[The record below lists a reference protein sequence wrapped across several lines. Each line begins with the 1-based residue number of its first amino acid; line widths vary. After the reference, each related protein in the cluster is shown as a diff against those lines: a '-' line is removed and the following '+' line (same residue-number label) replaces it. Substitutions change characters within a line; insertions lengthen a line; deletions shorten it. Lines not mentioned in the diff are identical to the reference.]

1 MKYLLG
7 SVALLA
13 FAPGL
18 ATPGLARAQPAA
30 KPAATPADGG
40 DVVVTAGKPQAQTL
54 IDRKVYTVSNDLLTT
69 TASAAEVLNKVPS
82 VTVDDDGNVTL
93 RGDPNVTIL
102 IDGKPS
108 AQFSGATRGASL
120 LQLQADD
127 IERIEVLTD
136 PPAQYRAEG
145 SGGVINIITKKTRK
159 QGASGGGQISIG
171 DQRRYVVSLNGAYNG
186 GPLKLSGAIGLRQ
199 DSKERLTPSTRD
211 AVDPVSGDLV
221 HSTETIDEHF
231 RRLTPSAKA
240 SIDYDLSKSQSLGAT
255 FSHREQ
261 TGARFFDQ
269 VDVSGPEAAPATS
282 ISNRHS
288 DGHEW
293 NDDTTVGVHFEQKLA
308 RPGETLSLSAQQS
321 GTHERERYF
330 YTNTFDLP
338 VAPPAYD
345 DLHLNLDLTKTE
357 VSADYDL
364 PMAGDR
370 ELRLGYDLEDDRNHF
385 DDLGDTFDPVSGLPS
400 PNPAVTDQ
408 FRYHQQINAA
418 YGQFEGPLGSWRLQ
432 AGLRLEAARAD
443 FLLITGNIP
452 GGRNDFG
459 AYPSLHLEKPI
470 GDDGKLFIG
479 LSRRINRPDPEALN
493 PFRDSQDIYNLR
505 AGNPNL
511 RPQDTW
517 SYQVGYNGTAK
528 ALSYGLTAY
537 YRFDKDSFTAVT
549 VPVSGNVVLSTNAN
563 LPKSQSGGLEFSANG
578 KLGKTFSYALSGD
591 AFYAQIDATALGE
604 PGLKSTTG
612 LNLKAS
618 LDYHP
623 TKVDTAQI
631 SFTRT
636 DRRLT
641 PQGYIAAIDLVNLG
655 YRRQLRPDLAAVVT
669 VSDIF
674 DAQRYTR
681 FIDTPQ
687 LRETYTRH
695 QLGRI
700 AYVGLVYT
708 FGTTKKAK
716 PAGFDYDQ

>member
-1 MKYLLG
+1 MKHILG

-13 FAPGL
+13 F
-18 ATPGLARAQPAA
+18 TPAGALAQPSSG
-30 KPAATPADGG
+30 PASPKE
-40 DVVVTAGKPQAQTL
+40 VVVTAGKSQSQTL
-54 IDRKVYTVSNDLLTT
+54 IDRKIYTVSGDVLAT

-127 IERIEVLTD
+127 LERVEVLTN

-145 SGGVINIITKKTRK
+145 TAGVINIVTKKSRK
-159 QGASGGGQISIG
+159 LGASGGAQISIG
-171 DQRRYVVSLNGAYNG
+171 DKRRYVLSANGAYNVG
-186 GPLKLSGAIGLRQ
+186 ALRLSGAVGLRQ

-211 AVDPVSGDLV
+211 AADPAPPYDLA

-231 RRLTPSAKA
+231 RRLTPSAKV
-240 SIDYDLSKSQSLGAT
+240 SVDYELSKTQSFGVS

-269 VDVSGPEAAPATS
+269 LDASGPKAAPAS
-282 ISNRHS
+282 SVSDRHS
-288 DGHEW
+288 DGFEW
-293 NDDTTVGVHFEQKLA
+293 NDDTAIGAHFEQKLA
-308 RPGETLSLSAQQS
+308 RSGETLSVAVQQS

-330 YTNTFDLP
+330 YTNTAVPPAGP
-338 VAPPAYD
+338 VAYD

-357 VSADYDL
+357 VNADYVR

-370 ELRLGYDLEDDRNHF
+370 ELRLGYDLEDDRDHF
-385 DDLGDTFDPVSGLPS
+385 DDLGDTFAVLNGPPT

-408 FRYHQQINAA
+408 FRYHQQVNAA

-432 AGLRLEAARAD
+432 AGVRLEAARSD

-452 GGRNDFG
+452 GGRSDLG

-470 GDDGKLFIG
+470 GEDGKLFVG
-479 LSRRINRPDPEALN
+479 LSRRIKRPEPEALN
-493 PFRDSQDIYNLR
+493 PFMDSQDIYNLR

-517 SYQVGYNGTAK
+517 SYQVGYNASIK
-528 ALSYGLTAY
+528 ALSYGLTVY
-537 YRFDKDSFTAVT
+537 YRVDKDSFTAVT
-549 VPVSGNVVLSTNAN
+549 VPVSANVVLSTYAN
-563 LPKSQSGGLEFSANG
+563 LPRSQAGGLEFSANG
-578 KLGKTFSYALSGD
+578 KLGQALSYALSGD
-591 AFYAQIDATALGE
+591 AFYAQIDAHRLGAAT
-604 PGLKSTTG
+604 PGATLLKSTAG

-641 PQGYIAAIDLVNLG
+641 PQGFVGAINLVNLG
-655 YRRQLRPDLAAVVT
+655 YRRQLRPGLAAVFT
-669 VSDIF
+669 VSDVF
-674 DAQRYTR
+674 NGQRYTR
-681 FIDTPQ
+681 YIDTPL

-695 QLGRI
+695 QVGRI
-700 AYVGLVYT
+700 VYVGLVYT
-708 FGTTKKAK
+708 FGATKKAK
-716 PAGFDYDQ
+716 TAGFDYDQ

>member
-7 SVALLA
+7 SVALVALFPA
-13 FAPGL
+13 VAVAQSAPRSAGSDEVL
-18 ATPGLARAQPAA
+18 
-30 KPAATPADGG
+30 
-40 DVVVTAGKPQAQTL
+40 VTAQKPQSQTL
-54 IDRKVYTVSNDLLTT
+54 IDRNVYTVSNDLLTT

-82 VTVDDDGNVTL
+82 VTVDDDGNITL

-145 SGGVINIITKKTRK
+145 SGGAINIITKKTHK
-159 QGASGGGQISIG
+159 QGPSGGAQVSLG
-171 DQRRYVVSLNGAYNG
+171 DQRRYVLSANGAYNA

-211 AVDPVSGDLV
+211 AVDPAPPNDMT

-231 RRLTPSAKA
+231 RRQTPSAKV
-240 SIDYDLSKSQSLGAT
+240 SVDYDLNRTQSFGAT

-261 TGARFFDQ
+261 TGARYFDQ
-269 VDVSGPEAAPATS
+269 HDESGPEAAPATS

-288 DGHEW
+288 DGFEW
-293 NDDTTVGVHFEQKLA
+293 NDDTTIGAHFEQKLG
-308 RPGETLSLSAQQS
+308 RPGETLSLSVQQS
-321 GTHERERYF
+321 ETHERERYF
-330 YTNTFDLP
+330 YTNTLVPP
-338 VAPPAYD
+338 VGAPAYD

-364 PMAGDR
+364 PLSGER
-370 ELRLGYDLEDDRNHF
+370 ELRLGYDLEDDRDHF
-385 DDLGDTFDPVSGLPS
+385 DDRGDTFAALNGPPT
-400 PNPAVTDQ
+400 PNPSVTDQ
-408 FRYHQQINAA
+408 FRYHQQVNAA

-432 AGLRLEAARAD
+432 AGLRLEAAKAD

-459 AYPSLHLEKPI
+459 AYPSLHLEKPV
-470 GDDGKLFIG
+470 GENGKLFVG

-493 PFRDSQDIYNLR
+493 PFKDSQDIYNLR

-517 SYQVGYNGTAK
+517 SYQVGYNGGRK

-537 YRFDKDSFTAVT
+537 FRIDKNSFTTVT
-549 VPVSGNVVLSTNAN
+549 APVSGDVVLSTNAN
-563 LPKSQSGGLEFSANG
+563 LSKNQSEGLEFSANG
-578 KLGKTFSYALSGD
+578 KLGKALSYALSGD
-591 AFYAQIDATALGE
+591 AFHAQIDATALGA

-612 LNLKAS
+612 INVKAS

-623 TKVDTAQI
+623 TAVDTAQI
-631 SFTRT
+631 SLQRT

-641 PQGYIAAIDLVNLG
+641 PQGSISAINLVNLG

-669 VSDIF
+669 VSDVF
-674 DAQRYTR
+674 DGQRITKL
-681 FIDTPQ
+681 IHTPT
-687 LRETYTRH
+687 LLETYARR
-695 QLGRI
+695 QIGRI

-708 FGTTKKAK
+708 FGVAKKAK